1 MFRIGQIISNEDLQR
16 TFRTQN
22 QGGIRVSKSTNS
34 IILILDSQNRREGA
48 IYSNEWVGDE
58 LHFRGQG
65 AEGDQ
70 ELKKFNRNLATSV
83 EDGASVHL
91 FERAEANQY
100 RYEGLVRLSRAPFQR
115 TEVDRNGNERSVFIF
130 PLIRVNESGDLNDA
144 INQNN
149 MEQEDVIGN
158 RESADLVSDF
168 IRSLSRANQII
179 SDDLV
184 RRFVVA
190 AGTKRFVILTGLS
203 GSGKTRLALAFAKWI
218 CADQRDQVCVVP
230 VGADWTNR
238 EPLLGYQNALNP
250 DEYIA
255 PDALRLLLRA
265 KMNWDDE
272 NDEKKPYF
280 LILDEMNLSHV
291 ERYFSDFLSAIES
304 DEEIPLHH
312 SAGLVSG
319 VPASVKIPKNLFV
332 IGTVNV
338 DETTY
343 MFSPKVLDRA
353 NVIEFRVTKEELD
366 RYLEDPRPIDFTN
379 LEGAGADM
387 AASFIAL
394 ATEEAQPISEE
405 QRIKNIFLE
414 FFEHLKLV
422 GAEFGFRSA
431 GEMMRYCRIAANF
444 SDEVDVN
451 GLVDAAI
458 LQKLLPKLHGSRS
471 KLEGPLKEMARLCL
485 HDAENVDVLEFLK
498 GVRNPIN
505 DLDVRFP
512 LTLEKLSRMHRAL
525 IGHGF
530 TSFAEA

>member
-1 MFRIGQIISNEDLQR
+1 MSITIGSILRAIRPGQTIGAGRSESLLLVVNQEVVRLRTKQAESIRIFPTDLIRDLVQAIREGRLTLDQIIDR
-16 TFRTQN
+16 AV
-22 QGGIRVSKSTNS
+22 GGVHIVDALNLTHDKY
-34 IILILDSQNRREGA
+34 IFGYE
-48 IYSNEWVGDE
+48 
-58 LHFRGQG
+58 
-65 AEGDQ
+65 
-70 ELKKFNRNLATSV
+70 RNLFDLCSTVLNYYDRGGLEVREEPMQINLKFVSV
-83 EDGASVHL
+83 A
-91 FERAEANQY
+91 
-100 RYEGLVRLSRAPFQR
+100 
-115 TEVDRNGNERSVFIF
+115 VDSSLQITDTLGKRFI
-130 PLIRVNESGDLNDA
+130 S
-144 INQNN
+144 
-149 MEQEDVIGN
+149 
-158 RESADLVSDF
+158 
-168 IRSLSRANQII
+168 SL
-179 SDDLV
+179 L
-184 RRFVVA
+184 
-190 AGTKRFVILTGLS
+190 TKRFVVLTGLS

-218 CADQRDQVCVVP
+218 CFDQRNQVCVVP

-255 PDALRLLLRA
+255 PDALRLVLRA
-265 KMNWDDE
+265 KDNWE
-272 NDEKKPYF
+272 SGEGKKPYF

-304 DEEIPLHH
+304 DEEIPLHN
-312 SAGLVSG
+312 AVGDITIQNNNG
-319 VPASVKIPKNLFV
+319 VDMNVPSSVKLPKNLFV

-387 AASFIAL
+387 AASFVVL
-394 ATEEAQPISEE
+394 ATEQAQPINDE

-422 GAEFGFRSA
+422 GADFGFRSA
-431 GEMMRYCRIAANF
+431 GEMLRYCRIAANF

-471 KLEGPLKEMARLCL
+471 KLEGPLKEMVRLCL
-485 HDAENVDVLEFLK
+485 HDPENVDVLEFLK
-498 GVRNPIN
+498 GERNPMN
-505 DLDVRFP
+505 DPDVRFP

>member
-1 MFRIGQIISNEDLQR
+1 
-16 TFRTQN
+16 
-22 QGGIRVSKSTNS
+22 
-34 IILILDSQNRREGA
+34 
-48 IYSNEWVGDE
+48 
-58 LHFRGQG
+58 
-65 AEGDQ
+65 
-70 ELKKFNRNLATSV
+70 
-83 EDGASVHL
+83 
-91 FERAEANQY
+91 
-100 RYEGLVRLSRAPFQR
+100 
-115 TEVDRNGNERSVFIF
+115 
-130 PLIRVNESGDLNDA
+130 
-144 INQNN
+144 
-149 MEQEDVIGN
+149 
-158 RESADLVSDF
+158 
-168 IRSLSRANQII
+168 
-179 SDDLV
+179 
-184 RRFVVA
+184 
-190 AGTKRFVILTGLS
+190 
-203 GSGKTRLALAFAKWI
+203 
-218 CADQRDQVCVVP
+218 
-230 VGADWTNR
+230 
-238 EPLLGYQNALNP
+238 
-250 DEYIA
+250 
-255 PDALRLLLRA
+255 
-265 KMNWDDE
+265 MNWDDE

-366 RYLEDPRPIDFTN
+366 RYLENPRPIDFSN
-379 LEGAGADM
+379 LEGAGSDM
-387 AASFIAL
+387 AAAFVAL
-394 ATEEAQPISEE
+394 ATEEAQPINEE

-485 HDAENVDVLEFLK
+485 HDAESVDVVEFLK
-498 GVRNPIN
+498 GERNPTN
-505 DLDVRFP
+505 DSDVRFP